1 MKNFIYLFVFSLMFT
16 LTSNAQKNEESFN
29 IEDAA
34 VVLEANGEYRK
45 NLLLL
50 DLFRKESRF
59 SNGTSFTG
67 QTLYGSAFGNSRS
80 AMQSSAYVSASY
92 TENNSNLNGFNQEN
106 RYVSFTPTN
115 RTYLYVDGELIFGN
129 GESRLDKIINVRMKD
144 VKSIVRFNKFDTK
157 IYVTLMDN
165 EEVRY

>member
-1 MKNFIYLFVFSLMFT
+1 MFS

-59 SNGTSFTG
+59 SNGT
-67 QTLYGSAFGNSRS
+67 
-80 AMQSSAYVSASY
+80 
-92 TENNSNLNGFNQEN
+92 
-106 RYVSFTPTN
+106 
-115 RTYLYVDGELIFGN
+115 
-129 GESRLDKIINVRMKD
+129 
-144 VKSIVRFNKFDTK
+144 
-157 IYVTLMDN
+157 
-165 EEVRY
+165 